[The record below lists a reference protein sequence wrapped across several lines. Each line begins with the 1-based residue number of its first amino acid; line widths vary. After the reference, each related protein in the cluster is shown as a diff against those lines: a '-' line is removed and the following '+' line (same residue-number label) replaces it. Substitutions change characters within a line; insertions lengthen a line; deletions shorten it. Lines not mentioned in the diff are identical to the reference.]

1 MKKVCLKL
9 KPVKVFVDSGGSLP
23 ACNVRLTFRPVIF
36 NTSLVRVG
44 PEIRMA
50 TVWDSQYGSSMSALP
65 AVTALLLG
73 RL

>member
-9 KPVKVFVDSGGSLP
+9 KPVKVMTVAVHSQL
-23 ACNVRLTFRPVIF
+23 VRLTFRPVIF

-50 TVWDSQYGSSMSALP
+50 TVRDSQYGSSMSALP
-65 AVTALLLG
+65 AGTALLLG

>member
-1 MKKVCLKL
+1 MFEIFSDIVGKVPKRE
-9 KPVKVFVDSGGSLP
+9 GG
-23 ACNVRLTFRPVIF
+23 PVIF

-65 AVTALLLG
+65 AGTALLLG